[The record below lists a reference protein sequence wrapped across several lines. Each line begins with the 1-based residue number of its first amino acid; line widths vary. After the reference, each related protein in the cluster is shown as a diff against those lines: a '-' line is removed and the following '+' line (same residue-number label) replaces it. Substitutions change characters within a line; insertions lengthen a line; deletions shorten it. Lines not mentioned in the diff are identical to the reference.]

1 MARGITETDVFTACD
16 ALLLA
21 GERPTI
27 ERVRQKIGRGSPNTV
42 SPMLDAWFKGLGRRL
57 QDPGAFA
64 AVPDVPDPVLQAAQ
78 HFWEVAQAESRRDV
92 DARIAVGLA
101 DAEARADEAMRE
113 VAEAE
118 AAATGAVARV
128 EALEEEVVRARA
140 TLDAERLDHRG
151 TATELEGSEARC
163 ASLEAQVAELRQVVI
178 DERARADQAIA
189 AANERGDGA
198 ERRAAMEIEG
208 ERMLRTRVEKAAQV
222 TAKKFEMVLREQIA
236 ATEQMNA
243 AEDRLT
249 DFRVQANQREQELQG
264 TAKRR
269 DTQIHELQ
277 AELAQAQSA
286 LARAAGQDVLVKQ
299 IIAKLSTGS
308 ERPVEPADA
317 RPTRASRKKGASA
330 SER

>member
-64 AVPDVPDPVLQAAQ
+64 TASDVPNPVLQAAQ

-92 DARIAVGLA
+92 NARIAVGLA
-101 DAEARADEAMRE
+101 DAELRADEALR
-113 VAEAE
+113 AAGKAE
-118 AAATGAVARV
+118 AAAAAVAARV
-128 EALEEEVVRARA
+128 ATLEGEVTRAQA
-140 TLDAERLDHRG
+140 ALDAERLDHRG
-151 TATELEGSEARC
+151 TATQLEGAAARC
-163 ASLEAQVAELRQVVI
+163 SALETQVAELRQAAV

-189 AANERGDGA
+189 AANERSDGA

-208 ERMLRTRVEKAAQV
+208 ERMLRIRVEKAAQV
-222 TAKKFEMVLREQIA
+222 TAKKFETVLREQIA

-249 DFRVQANQREQELQG
+249 AFRVQANQREEELQA
-264 TAKRR
+264 TLKRR
-269 DTQIHELQ
+269 DAQIHELQ
-277 AELAQAQSA
+277 AELGQAQTA
-286 LARAAGQDVLVKQ
+286 LASAAGQDILVGQ
-299 IIAKLSTGS
+299 IISKLAS
-308 ERPVEPADA
+308 ETEHLIQQAGGK
-317 RPTRASRKKGASA
+317 ASRGPRKKRAA
-330 SER
+330 A